1 MKPKVFTIGFT
12 RSSAEHFFNRLAD
25 AGVRK
30 VIDVRV
36 HNTSQLAGFAK
47 SGDLAWFLRELGG
60 IGYEH
65 VPALAPTGEMLKSY
79 RTVKGRWDT
88 YARHFNRLM
97 AEREIERTFQPE
109 TFAGA
114 CLLCSESTPHQ
125 CHRRLV
131 CEYLNEKWGNA
142 LTVRHL

>member
-1 MKPKVFTIGFT
+1 MLEVFTIGFT
-12 RSSAEHFFNRLAD
+12 RTSAEHFFNRLVG

-36 HNTSQLAGFAK
+36 HNASQLAGFAK
-47 SGDLAWFLRELGG
+47 SGDLAWFLHELGG

-79 RTVKGRWDT
+79 RAVKGSWDT
-88 YARHFNRLM
+88 YALQFRRLM
-97 AEREIERTFQPE
+97 AEREIERTFTPQV
-109 TFAGA
+109 FAGV

-131 CEYLNEKWGNA
+131 CEYLNEKWNNI

>member
-1 MKPKVFTIGFT
+1 MATLFTIGFT
-12 RSSAEHFFNRLAD
+12 RSSAEHFFNRLVG

-47 SGDLAWFLRELGG
+47 SRDLAWLLRELSG

-65 VPALAPTGEMLKSY
+65 VPALAPTAEMLKSY
-79 RTVKGRWDT
+79 RAVKGSWET
-88 YARHFNRLM
+88 YAQQFYRLM
-97 AEREIERTFQPE
+97 AERQIDRMFQPE
-109 TFAGA
+109 AFAGV
-114 CLLCSESTPHQ
+114 CLLCSEPTPHQ

-131 CEYLNEKWGNA
+131 CEYLNEKWNNA

>member
-1 MKPKVFTIGFT
+1 MATLFTIGFT
-12 RSSAEHFFNRLAD
+12 RSSAEHFFNRLVG

-47 SGDLAWFLRELGG
+47 SRDLAWLLRELSG

-65 VPALAPTGEMLKSY
+65 VPALAPTTEMLKSY
-79 RTVKGRWDT
+79 RAVKGSWET
-88 YARHFNRLM
+88 YAQQFYRLM
-97 AEREIERTFQPE
+97 AERQIDRMFQPE
-109 TFAGA
+109 AFAGV
-114 CLLCSESTPHQ
+114 CLLCSEPTPHQ

-131 CEYLNEKWGNA
+131 CEYLNEKWNNA

>member
-1 MKPKVFTIGFT
+1 MLKVFTIGFT
-12 RSSAEHFFNRLAD
+12 RSSAEHFFNRLVD

-47 SGDLAWFLRELGG
+47 SGDLAWFLRKLGD

-65 VPALAPTGEMLKSY
+65 VPALAPTGEMLRSY
-79 RTVKGRWDT
+79 RAVKASWDI
-88 YARHFNRLM
+88 YARQFHRLM

-109 TFAGA
+109 TFTGV
-114 CLLCSESTPHQ
+114 CLLCSEATPHQ

-131 CEYLNEKWGNA
+131 CEYLNEKWNNA